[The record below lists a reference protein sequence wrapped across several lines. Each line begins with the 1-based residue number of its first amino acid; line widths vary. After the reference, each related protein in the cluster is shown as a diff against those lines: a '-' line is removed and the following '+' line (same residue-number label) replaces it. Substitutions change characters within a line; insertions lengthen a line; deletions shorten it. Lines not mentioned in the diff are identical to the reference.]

1 MIDLELLGANGDAIV
16 MTDPEGQRYKLI
28 IDDALRA
35 AVRRDRPAAL
45 DSPSTAETGKALTP
59 REIQTLLRSGATAE
73 EVAATTGLSI
83 EHVHRFEGPV
93 LAERNW
99 AVEQARGC
107 RIGWEKDSPVLGE
120 LVVDR
125 LATRGVTPELLE
137 WDAVRDGRA
146 PWEVL
151 LTFVQGAEE
160 KQARWVLDLSSR
172 AVTALDDEARWLT
185 EAASGSRRPAVFD
198 QDSRAR
204 GASAQSGHSNGNSG
218 NGLTSRPVPPA
229 SLISPAEPPSVET
242 ADAAPSTIATASR
255 RIDSF
260 PPARPTAH
268 PESTDA
274 LLADLA
280 ASRGVRAEPMVPE
293 ESGAMPVLSEPEATA
308 AQQEETTQAAEV
320 VSIADRRRAHSI
332 PTTGN
337 HPAGTRRPAREED
350 ETVASP
356 LVAQALQESQTKE
369 TEQVLSQ
376 QEELPGMAPEP
387 TKAPAKT
394 SAKGAAGGIGAGKS
408 KRRNRRSVPSW
419 DEIVFGAKPE

>member
-1 MIDLELLGANGDAIV
+1 MIDLELLGADGDAIV
-16 MTDPEGQRYKLI
+16 MTDPDGQRYKLV

-45 DSPSTAETGKALTP
+45 DSPTTLEAGRSLTP
-59 REIQTLLRSGATAE
+59 REIQSLLRAGATAE
-73 EVAATTGLSI
+73 EVSSTTGLPL

-93 LAERNW
+93 LAERSW
-99 AVEQARGC
+99 AVDQARAC

-125 LATRGVTPELLE
+125 LATRGVDPALLE

-185 EAASGSRRPAVFD
+185 EAASSSRRPLVFD

-204 GASAQSGHSNGNSG
+204 GASAQSEGPGAAGAASRSA
-218 NGLTSRPVPPA
+218 TSAHTPSPA
-229 SLISPAEPPSVET
+229 SPPSAVA
-242 ADAAPSTIATASR
+242 ADAAPAPGASVR
-255 RIDSF
+255 RTEQVGLRR
-260 PPARPTAH
+260 PPLH
-268 PESTDA
+268 PDSTDA

-280 ASRGVRAEPMVPE
+280 ASRGQRVEPQPLE
-293 ESGAMPVLSEPEATA
+293 ESGAMPVLGEEAVAQAAPQEPEQA
-308 AQQEETTQAAEV
+308 AQV
-320 VSIADRRRAHSI
+320 VSITERRRSYSAPASS
-332 PTTGN
+332 N
-337 HPAGTRRPAREED
+337 HPAGSRLPQVED
-350 ETVASP
+350 DDATAASP
-356 LVAQALQESQTKE
+356 LAAAARHESPTQE
-369 TEQVLSQ
+369 TEQVLT
-376 QEELPGMAPEP
+376 QEELPDMPTAP
-387 TKAPAKT
+387 KT
-394 SAKGAAGGIGAGKS
+394 ASSPSIGSMPVVGRS

>member
-1 MIDLELLGANGDAIV
+1 MIDLELLGVNGDAIV
-16 MTDPEGQRYKLI
+16 MTDPDGQRYKLV

-45 DSPSTAETGKALTP
+45 DSPTTLEAGRTLTP
-59 REIQTLLRSGATAE
+59 REIQSLLRAGATAE
-73 EVAATTGLSI
+73 EVASTTGLPLD
-83 EHVHRFEGPV
+83 HVHRFEGPV

-99 AVEQARGC
+99 AVEQARAC

-125 LATRGVTPELLE
+125 LATRGVDPALLE

-160 KQARWVLDLSSR
+160 KQARWVLDLSSH

-185 EAASGSRRPAVFD
+185 EAASSSRRPLVFD

-204 GASAQSGHSNGNSG
+204 GASAQSG
-218 NGLTSRPVPPA
+218 GLGTAGATSRSASTAHSPSPA
-229 SLISPAEPPSVET
+229 SPPSAVT
-242 ADAAPSTIATASR
+242 ADAAAGPAPSVRRTEQVGSR
-255 RIDSF
+255 R
-260 PPARPTAH
+260 PPLH
-268 PESTDA
+268 PDSTDA

-280 ASRGVRAEPMVPE
+280 ASRGQRMEPRPLE
-293 ESGAMPVLSEPEATA
+293 ESGSLPVVGEEEVTEAAPQEPDQA
-308 AQQEETTQAAEV
+308 AQV
-320 VSIADRRRAHSI
+320 VSIAERRRSHSV
-332 PTTGN
+332 PTSGR
-337 HPAGTRRPAREED
+337 HPAGSRLPQVDDDDA
-350 ETVASP
+350 TVASP
-356 LVAQALQESQTKE
+356 LAAAARHESPTKE
-369 TEQVLSQ
+369 TEQVLT
-376 QEELPGMAPEP
+376 QEELPDMPVATPPKAVKAASSP
-387 TKAPAKT
+387 TTGSVPAV
-394 SAKGAAGGIGAGKS
+394 GRS

>member
-16 MTDPEGQRYKLI
+16 MTDPKGQRYKLI

-93 LAERNW
+93 LAERSW
-99 AVEQARGC
+99 AVDQARAC

-125 LATRGVTPELLE
+125 LATRGVGPEMLE
-137 WDAVRDGRA
+137 WDAVREGRA

-185 EAASGSRRPAVFD
+185 EAASAVRRPAVFD

-204 GASAQSGHSNGNSG
+204 GASAQGGHGVG
-218 NGLTSRPVPPA
+218 VGMGSRSVPPA
-229 SLISPAEPPSVET
+229 SPLSPADPPSVET
-242 ADAAPSTIATASR
+242 ADAAPSTIEAASR
-255 RIDSF
+255 QVGSL
-260 PPARPTAH
+260 PPTRPTAP

-280 ASRGVRAEPMVPE
+280 ASRGMRVQPRVPE
-293 ESGAMPVLSEPEATA
+293 ESGAMPVVSEQETA
-308 AQQEETTQAAEV
+308 AARQEDVTQAAEV
-320 VSIADRRRAHSI
+320 VSIADRRRVN
-332 PTTGN
+332 PVPPTGN
-337 HPAGTRRPAREED
+337 HPAGTRLAAREDD

-356 LVAQALQESQTKE
+356 LVAQALQESPTKE
-369 TEQVLSQ
+369 TEQVLSR
-376 QEELPGMAPEP
+376 QEELPDTPP
-387 TKAPAKT
+387 DPAKA
-394 SAKGAAGGIGAGKS
+394 SAKAAAQGPAAGSTASRS
-408 KRRNRRSVPSW
+408 KRRSRRSVPSW